1 MTRPRPLYLASA
13 SPRRID
19 LLSRLGLPFR
29 VLHLRFREIMPS
41 LPAEEAARLLA
52 WRKAEWA
59 RRHLDH
65 GIIVAAD
72 TIVALGDHLYG
83 KPRSRADAA
92 AMLREL
98 SGRTH
103 LVTTAVAVVD
113 ARTRCGMLGSERS
126 RVTFRRLSSKDISR
140 YVASGESLDKAG
152 AYAVQGLGRALLA
165 RIEGDVYNVIGFPVH
180 LFASLAERLGVR
192 VPPARVRALYLARP
206 R

>member
-1 MTRPRPLYLASA
+1 MIAPRPLYLASA

-19 LLSRLGLPFR
+19 LMARLGLPFR
-29 VLHLRFREIMPS
+29 VLHLRFREVLPS

-52 WRKAEWA
+52 WRKVEWA

-65 GIIVAAD
+65 GIVVAAD

-83 KPRSRADAA
+83 KPRSRADAV
-92 AMLREL
+92 AMLRQL

-113 ARTRCGMLGSERS
+113 AHTRCGMLGSERS
-126 RVTFRRLSSKDISR
+126 RVTFRRLEAGVIRR
-140 YVASGESLDKAG
+140 YVASGEPMDKAG
-152 AYAVQGLGRALLA
+152 AYAIQGEGRALVA
-165 RIEGDVYNVIGFPVH
+165 RIRGDAYNVVGFPVR
-180 LFASLAERLGVR
+180 LFALLADRLGVR
-192 VPPARVRALYLARP
+192 IPPARVRALYRTGP

>member
-19 LLSRLGLPFR
+19 LLSKLGLPFR
-29 VLHLRFREIMPS
+29 VLHLRFREVMPS

-65 GIIVAAD
+65 GVIVAAD

-126 RVTFRRLSSKDISR
+126 RVTFRRLTRRDIER
-140 YVASGESLDKAG
+140 YVATGESLDKAG
-152 AYAVQGLGRALLA
+152 AYAVQGFGRALLA
-165 RIEGDVYNVIGFPVH
+165 RIDGDVYNVIGFPVR
-180 LFASLAERLGVR
+180 LFATLAERLGVR
-192 VPPARVRALYLARP
+192 VPPARVLALYRSRP